1 MAECKACG
9 EWFGTATPQ
18 DLCPTCE
25 RALNRLGGYVAPVR
39 HGRWEK
45 AVESKLDTHTGEYW
59 EEEYYNCLKCD
70 YASDRKSPYCP
81 NCGAK
86 MDADE

>member
-25 RALNRLGGYVAPVR
+25 RALKRLGGSVEPVR
-39 HGRWEK
+39 HGRWVK
-45 AVESKLDTHTGEYW
+45 QYRSGIPVDKGYVSS
-59 EEEYYNCLKCD
+59 CCD
-70 YASDRKSPYCP
+70 MWSDRKSNYCP

-86 MDADE
+86 MDADG

>member
-25 RALNRLGGYVAPVR
+25 RALKRLGGYVGPGAA
-39 HGRWEK
+39 WEVDK
-45 AVESKLDTHTGEYW
+45 RIYQWCSSSQMFRVWRVYRGDMA
-59 EEEYYNCLKCD
+59 
-70 YASDRKSPYCP
+70 RKF
-81 NCGAK
+81 
-86 MDADE
+86 